1 MHFYN
6 LHQREKGGGKFNL
19 SLSKNAI
26 DILTIQLFVKQ
37 LETQVLETKKKIS
50 QTQDCDWAIKKILK
64 RFAFKR
70 FSAFYLKAWPSST
83 SLDENLI
90 THIAHLRKD
99 ISIWKAVAKSCILQ
113 DFVSQKDEIV
123 NVGQKNVKSSLLQ
136 SATLLSSI
144 YQTTKSYYLVHGLD
158 TWVEK
163 IMRCVCLGK
172 KGCEKS

>member
-19 SLSKNAI
+19 SLGKNAI

-50 QTQDCDWAIKKILK
+50 QTQDCDWAIKKFLK

-99 ISIWKAVAKSCILQ
+99 ISIWKAVAKKLHSTRFRFSERWNCQ
-113 DFVSQKDEIV
+113 CWSKKCQVKFTSVS
-123 NVGQKNVKSSLLQ
+123 N
-136 SATLLSSI
+136 
-144 YQTTKSYYLVHGLD
+144 TTVINLPD
-158 TWVEK
+158 N
-163 IMRCVCLGK
+163 
-172 KGCEKS
+172 

>member
-19 SLSKNAI
+19 SLGKNAI

-50 QTQDCDWAIKKILK
+50 QTQDWAIKKNLK

-90 THIAHLRKD
+90 THIAHLRRHFYLKSRCQEVAFYK
-99 ISIWKAVAKSCILQ
+99 ISFLRKMKLSMLVKKMSSQVYFSQQHYCHQFTRQLNPIIL
-113 DFVSQKDEIV
+113 STGWTHE
-123 NVGQKNVKSSLLQ
+123 
-136 SATLLSSI
+136 
-144 YQTTKSYYLVHGLD
+144 
-158 TWVEK
+158 
-163 IMRCVCLGK
+163 
-172 KGCEKS
+172 